1 MKTILQIE
9 SVAYIG
15 EVSKESE
22 YFSQKLAEVYNNSFY
37 LENISSE
44 IDSGI
49 NFNFCNET
57 KKLKKEYCK
66 KDNILKVYLNEES
79 YFAMPTIFS
88 GKNVYNKFYNESHIL
103 EESLSLKENLGFN
116 IAKGRILEENSFK
129 SEESLVN
136 EFYYLLKDI
145 DDEKENLAEI
155 SLSSIKSL
163 FSSKSKDKDNASD
176 DKIQKKESEKSDLAF
191 EEIVNQMHRLQKNKI
206 KKSDQNKSDRQKK
219 KENDRLKN
227 YGDHGLTN
235 AIKKYINLQ
244 GINDDEVFIDE
255 IGMAFSKYFSD
266 DSEDLEKS
274 AKEALEFLTNKIKK
288 SLGFNKVNKEIKTFI
303 NFQNEQTKVTTSSHL
318 LNVKKLENKIQSI
331 YKEYVNASS
340 DAQLKT
346 KSDTG
351 ANAEEKATKSFRGS
365 IKKRK
370 KEAQKASKNKKFS
383 VKNLIMAFGRWLK
396 NVITSCLNF
405 MSLIYRNKLKTMSLV
420 ALDSG
425 FTGFIKL
432 ILNGTAQL
440 MGGIAKWIMGV
451 IINYNSTWDY
461 IKDESLKNEIKSKFV
476 DACSSFFD
484 ITLEIV
490 TNPLGALDD
499 NFSKCL
505 KAMNAL
511 VETGHMPETLTNY
524 IRDLVATQ
532 NDWSTIP
539 LNIYLLVILFIIIT
553 YASRNI
559 IPILSHSVQLANA
572 LYKIVV
578 SGFTGMNSDNIT
590 LPGYINFKTA
600 EIDSFVT
607 KAISGID
614 GIDGRIGQSVALTEV
629 HSFITMMLKQS
640 NAQDEVL
647 NKKLSVLNKVNQI
660 YLKELSKEFKPLES
674 IKTEVGKKIRAELK
688 KTAVNVQKA
697 ATRNV

>member
-1 MKTILQIE
+1 MKTILQIK
-9 SVAYIG
+9 SVAYVG

-22 YFSQKLAEVYNNSFY
+22 YFSQKLTEVYNNSFY

-44 IDSGI
+44 KDSGI
-49 NFNFCNET
+49 DFNFCNET
-57 KKLKKEYCK
+57 QKLKKEYCK

-79 YFAMPTIFS
+79 YFVIPTIFS
-88 GKNVYNKFYNESHIL
+88 GKNAYNKFYNESHIL

-116 IAKGRILEENSFK
+116 IVKGRILEENSFK

-136 EFYYLLKDI
+136 EFYYLLENI
-145 DDEKENLAEI
+145 DAEKGNLAEI

-163 FSSKSKDKDNASD
+163 FSSKSKDENETSD
-176 DKIQKKESEKSDLAF
+176 DKSQKKESEKSDTAF

-206 KKSDQNKSDRQKK
+206 KKSDQRKSKSQKD
-219 KENDRLKN
+219 KENDRLKDYN
-227 YGDHGLTN
+227 DHGLTN

-266 DSEDLEKS
+266 DSKGLDDS
-274 AKEALEFLTNKIKK
+274 AKEALDFLTNKINK
-288 SLGFNKVNKEIKTFI
+288 SLGFNKINKEIKTFI
-303 NFQNEQTKVTTSSHL
+303 DFQNEQSKSTTSTHL

-331 YKEYVNASS
+331 YKEYVDASS

-351 ANAEEKATKSFRGS
+351 AHAEEKATKSFRGS

-370 KEAQKASKNKKFS
+370 KEAQKASKKNKFS
-383 VKNLIMAFGRWLK
+383 VKSLIKGFWEWFKSVGFA
-396 NVITSCLNF
+396 CLNF
-405 MSLIYRNKLKTMSLV
+405 MSLIYKNKLKTMSLV

-432 ILNGTAQL
+432 IVNGTAQL
-440 MGGIAKWIMGV
+440 IGGVAKWIMGV

-484 ITLEIV
+484 VTLEIV

-505 KAMNAL
+505 NAMNAL
-511 VETGHMPETLTNY
+511 VKTGQIPETLTNY
-524 IRDLVATQ
+524 IKDLVATQ
-532 NDWSTIP
+532 NEWANIP
-539 LNIYLLVILFIIIT
+539 LTIYLLVILFIIIT

-559 IPILSHSVQLANA
+559 MPILSHAVQLANA
-572 LYKIVV
+572 LYKIVAA
-578 SGFTGMNSDNIT
+578 GFTGSNSDSIA
-590 LPGYINFKTA
+590 LPGFVNFKTT

-629 HSFITMMLKQS
+629 HSFITMMLQQ
-640 NAQDEVL
+640 NNVQDEVL
-647 NKKLSVLNKVNQI
+647 RDKLVVLKEVNQI
-660 YLKELSKEFKPLES
+660 YLEELSKEFKPLES
-674 IKTEVGKKIRAELK
+674 IKTEVGKKIKAELK
-688 KTAVNVQKA
+688 QTAMNVQKA
-697 ATRNV
+697 VTRNI